1 MYNDALTNG
10 ALDIQKPNEPG
21 VMIYLLPLGNGVTI
35 GNSSRGW
42 GTPLNSFWCCYGTAI
57 ESFAKLGD
65 SIYFHDPPTLQLWVA
80 QFISSDLRWA
90 DAGLNLTQKAGYT
103 PDSSA
108 LNFTIAVSTAAASGS
123 FWRSAEGES
132 DNATKPTINI
142 RIPKWAVASRSS
154 LTLNGASLT
163 AGKPLVPGKV
173 R

>member
-1 MYNDALTNG
+1 M
-10 ALDIQKPNEPG
+10 Q
-21 VMIYLLPLGNGVTI
+21 
-35 GNSSRGW
+35 
-42 GTPLNSFWCCYGTAI
+42 GTPGDSFWCCYGTAI

-154 LTLNGASLT
+154 LTLNGVCLT